1 MVKHPEDGSRKILR
15 NVANYK
21 STRRHI
27 QEYFKLHGHNPVE
40 SITGRIA
47 YAVHR

>member
-1 MVKHPEDGSRKILR
+1 MIKHPEDGSRKILWS
-15 NVANYK
+15 VVNYK
-21 STRRHI
+21 SAWRHI
-27 QEYFKLHGHNPVE
+27 QEDFNLHGHNPLD